1 MFVLL
6 HVHHIAVDGTS
17 ISILL
22 QDIKQ
27 LCLGNV
33 LPGSGSGT
41 IVAESEF
48 ELQKDFHSWVDY
60 AKTLDFSH
68 SFPLISSS
76 DSPEE
81 AGYLCVSLGDQAFND
96 SLQQLCKDL
105 HVSFPALTT
114 ASLGLALCCVLQT
127 EEIALGYV
135 MAMITPS
142 LQRSVGFVA
151 NTMYIIA
158 VVSDV
163 GTSSPLLVGYVT
175 PQSVSTRL
183 LTVICIIIN
192 TVLVTHFLVL
202 VTFDR

>member
-1 MFVLL
+1 M
-6 HVHHIAVDGTS
+6 
-17 ISILL
+17 
-22 QDIKQ
+22 
-27 LCLGNV
+27 
-33 LPGSGSGT
+33 
-41 IVAESEF
+41 
-48 ELQKDFHSWVDY
+48 SW
-60 AKTLDFSH
+60 LF
-68 SFPLISSS
+68 F
-76 DSPEE
+76 
-81 AGYLCVSLGDQAFND
+81 
-96 SLQQLCKDL
+96 
-105 HVSFPALTT
+105 
-114 ASLGLALCCVLQT
+114 
-127 EEIALGYV
+127 
-135 MAMITPS
+135 TPS